1 MSSSCLIIGAGLAG
15 LTAARRLQDA
25 GWKVTVL
32 DKGRAPG
39 GRMATRQIG
48 EAVFDH
54 GAQFFTAREPA
65 FQAAVQ
71 QWLAAGI
78 AKLWFTSEEHSR
90 YVGARGMSSIA
101 RYLATGLDV
110 RCSEH
115 VETVTEGWMAA
126 TRGGERYQADTLIVT
141 APVEQSLDM
150 LRVPLPLGLRP
161 TLQMVS
167 YLPCFAVMAATTM
180 PSLIPEPG
188 YFRPE
193 SGELAWIADN
203 QQKGISPVPA
213 ITLHA
218 TPEFTLA
225 HWDAPRDEV
234 GHRLIQAAGSWIA
247 GDVVE
252 RQVHRWKYSN
262 LSATLPERCVL
273 AQAEQ
278 PVVFAG
284 DAFGGPR
291 VEGAFLSGLAAAEA
305 LLGL

>member
-25 GWKVTVL
+25 GWQVTVL
-32 DKGRAPG
+32 DKGRVPG

-65 FQAAVQ
+65 FQAAIE
-71 QWLAAGI
+71 QWVTAGV
-78 AKLWFTSEEHSR
+78 ARRWFTSEQHTR
-90 YVGARGMSSIA
+90 YVGTCGMSAIG
-101 RYLATGLDV
+101 RHLAQGLDV
-110 RCSEH
+110 RNSEH
-115 VETVTEGWMAA
+115 VETISAGWTAV
-126 TRGGERYQADTLIVT
+126 TRGGDTYRAETLILT
-141 APVEQSLDM
+141 APVEQSLAM
-150 LRVPLPLGLRP
+150 LLTPLPLGLRP
-161 TLQMVS
+161 ELQMVS

-180 PSLIPEPG
+180 PSLVPEPG
-188 YFRPE
+188 YFRPQ

-213 ITLHA
+213 LTLHA
-218 TPEFTLA
+218 TAEFTLA
-225 HWDAPRDEV
+225 HWDTPRDEV
-234 GHRLIQAAGSWIA
+234 GHRLIEAASPWIA

-262 LSATLPERCVL
+262 ISSILPERCML
-273 AQAEQ
+273 ARTEQ

-291 VEGAFLSGLAAAEA
+291 VEGAYLSGLAAAEA